1 MVTSTDLARQK
12 AVELLQQ
19 NPQGL
24 HYIELHGLIAQAL
37 PKIPPNT
44 IHGALWTLTTNP
56 PKGVYKPTRGL
67 YKYRPDESV
76 PDTGEPSPAPSPTLK
91 EEEFYEPFATWLKTE
106 LDECTEAVALG
117 GTAMGK
123 KWGTPDVIGIYRPSP
138 RDIIQF
144 TSEITSAEIKINPS
158 DPITAFGQ
166 AIAYRLFSTQTYLVE
181 PDTMADE
188 DKARI
193 ESLCMLFGVGFVL
206 FKPNPKNPQFSIR
219 VRAQRFN
226 PDMFFVNQFA
236 QQLSKV
242 REDLFNKLFP

>member
-12 AVELLQQ
+12 AVELLQS

-37 PKIPPNT
+37 PNIPPNT

-56 PKGVYKPTRGL
+56 PKGVFKPTRGL
-67 YKYRPDESV
+67 YKYRPDDSV
-76 PDTGEPSPAPSPTLK
+76 PDTGEPSPAPSPSLR
-91 EEEFYEPFATWLKTE
+91 EEDFYEPFAIWLKTE

-117 GTAMGK
+117 GAAMGK
-123 KWGTPDVIGIYRPSP
+123 KWGTPDVVGIYKPSA
-138 RDIIQF
+138 RDIIKF
-144 TSEITSAEIKINPS
+144 NSEITSAEIKINSS

-181 PDTMADE
+181 PDTMGDE

-193 ESLCMLFGVGFVL
+193 ESLCILFGVGFVL

-236 QQLSKV
+236 EQLFKV
-242 REDLFNKLFP
+242 RGDLFAKLFS